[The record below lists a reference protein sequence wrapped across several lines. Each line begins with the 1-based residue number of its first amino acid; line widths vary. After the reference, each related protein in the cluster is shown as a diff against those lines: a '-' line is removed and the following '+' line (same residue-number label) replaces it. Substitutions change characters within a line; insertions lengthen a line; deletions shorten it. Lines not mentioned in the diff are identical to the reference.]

1 MKIKVYNRKKVIK
14 KQLLSG
20 KVIFSIILI
29 FMLLIQF
36 NPFLIIQN
44 KIAYNVNNFNDN
56 KDQENNLN
64 FPPKLNKEI
73 EIKNKEYY
81 YGLKLNNSIHF
92 ELNSTTYCKEIQLN
106 FTQINE
112 TRNFIKNGGFEN
124 NPKNWNALNDTDIKF
139 KWHSNGPNNSN
150 CISINITG
158 KNSTQLL
165 RPINPPL
172 GIENFVDAKGWTNHT
187 NNPSNFSIELDP
199 LKNHG
204 FDFSSASLRHHWNGS
219 IGKIGIGN
227 SSYKFFY
234 NSCFPLKSA
243 ILSLW
248 YDIDFVKNPWVIYNI
263 TLSVIIITPNN
274 SSHRLWTFSSDK
286 PLSDFY
292 QILLANISS
301 FLTQTGYYSIILQ
314 SKHSF
319 NSNDKIDV
327 YFDDIELNI
336 TQSYNQLNTTNFLS
350 WNQSIS
356 FDRTAL
362 TDGIFNFS
370 YYITNKFTHINSS
383 KIKIALK
390 VNNII
395 YGIDSIKNSINNTW
409 IKKSINILKDDING
423 DKINISIGIY
433 FNKTTYIFNNESF
446 SLFFDNISF
455 VIKAI
460 SNSALI
466 NISCFVPELN
476 KSFLVYHDKYNNDFV
491 KIINESFLWQPGNI
505 YYLNITANS
514 SIVSVNIVA
523 TFYLIVNIED
533 NNEKSNEINNIET
546 KPINITSFFM
556 ILILIAIFSTLI
568 FSFRIQKEL
577 FLNPKYDYIKKIDFK
592 KKYRYKPQKIY
603 SDEIRKKRCINCGRI
618 INERA
623 KFCEFC
629 GSSQ

>member
-1 MKIKVYNRKKVIK
+1 MKIKVYNRKKVIG
-14 KQLLSG
+14 KQLLPG
-20 KVIFSIILI
+20 KIIFSIILI

-36 NPFLIIQN
+36 NTFLIIQN
-44 KIAYNVNNFNDN
+44 KIAYNVNNLNDN
-56 KDQENNLN
+56 KNQENFLN
-64 FPPKLNKEI
+64 FTPKLNKEI

-92 ELNSTTYCKEIQLN
+92 ELNSTTSCKEIQLN

-112 TRNFIKNGGFEN
+112 TRNFIKNGEFEDN
-124 NPKNWNALNDTDIKF
+124 SKNWNALNDTDIKF
-139 KWHSNGPNNSN
+139 KWYSNGTNNSN

-158 KNSTQLL
+158 KNSSQLL

-172 GIENFVDAKGWTNHT
+172 GIEDFMDAQGWTNHT
-187 NNPSNFSIELDP
+187 NNPTNFSIIL
-199 LKNHG
+199 G
-204 FDFSSASLRHHWNGS
+204 SYNGS
-219 IGKIGIGN
+219 KSLKHNYLGTPGKTGIGN
-227 SSYKFFY
+227 SSYKFFF
-234 NSCFPLKSA
+234 NSCFPLSSA
-243 ILSLW
+243 VLSLR
-248 YDIDFVKNPWVIYNI
+248 YCIYFPSGTGPLYTYNI
-263 TLSVIIITPNN
+263 SLSIFITTPNN
-274 SSHRLWTFSSDK
+274 STYRLWTFSSEEE
-286 PLSDFY
+286 LSFTKI
-292 QILLANISS
+292 ILPNIRS
-301 FLTQTGYYSIILQ
+301 FFNLTGNYFIILQ
-314 SKHSF
+314 SKHTS
-319 NSNDKIDV
+319 NSNVLSEV
-327 YFDDIELNI
+327 YFDDVELNI
-336 TQSYNQLNTTNFLS
+336 TQSYKQLNTTDFLS
-350 WNQSIS
+350 WNQAIS
-356 FDRTAL
+356 FNRTAL

-370 YYITNKFTHINSS
+370 YYITKKFTHINSS

-395 YGIDSIKNSINNTW
+395 YGLDSIKNSINNTW
-409 IKKSINILKDDING
+409 IKKSISVLKDDING

-455 VIKAI
+455 IIKAI

-476 KSFLVYHDKYNNDFV
+476 KSFLVYHDKYNIDFV
-491 KIINESFLWQPGNI
+491 KIFNESFLWQPENI

-533 NNEKSNEINNIET
+533 NNEKSNKINNIET

-556 ILILIAIFSTLI
+556 ILVLIAIFSTLI

-603 SDEIRKKRCINCGRI
+603 SEEIR
-618 INERA
+618 
-623 KFCEFC
+623 
-629 GSSQ
+629 